1 MAQIISGSIDLSK
14 IDKSKIVDK
23 DKNGQKF
30 NNGAMYLQ
38 VTIMVNDQPDK
49 YGNDVSISIGQTKE
63 EREAKTPKVFLGN
76 AKTVW
81 KGQGKGGT
89 ANAKSD
95 TSNDLVSD
103 AKNDAVNDDFSTL
116 PF

>member
-23 DKNGQKF
+23 DKNGLPFK
-30 NNGAMYLQ
+30 NGAKYLQ
-38 VTIMVNDQPDK
+38 VTIMVNDSPDQ

-76 AKTVW
+76 AKTIW
-81 KGQGKGGT
+81 RGQSKGG
-89 ANAKSD
+89 NNPKPNES
-95 TSNDLVSD
+95 
-103 AKNDAVNDDFSTL
+103 KNEPVNDDFSTL